1 MLGLLVSTA
10 SVSKPT
16 EAFTRSRKMRRAVW
30 GSPLRNSVA
39 ASSSMALAKAG
50 SRAARSFTV
59 SLKSQ
64 VSSMSSSPARCLR
77 SRLSGLVFCQ

>member
-1 MLGLLVSTA
+1 M
-10 SVSKPT
+10 
-16 EAFTRSRKMRRAVW
+16 
-30 GSPLRNSVA
+30 
-39 ASSSMALAKAG
+39 AKAG

-77 SRLSGLVFCQ
+77 SRLSGLVFCSSAPARSISACCRFFVPPTNRMMRVSLS